1 MTNMLKVIYADSEL
15 DVPVGTDMKALEA
28 AMIENFPELKNPT
41 IAQDG
46 NVITF
51 TAKAGTKGAN
61 NVEMLKVIYAD
72 SELDV
77 PANTDMKALEA
88 AMIENFPELK
98 NPTVTREGNIVTF
111 TAKAGTKGAENMEI
125 SAGNMEMLKV
135 IYADSELDVPVNTD
149 MKALEAAMI
158 ENFPELKNPTVT
170 REGNIVTFTAKAGT
184 KGSDMLKV
192 IYADSELD
200 VPADTDMKA
209 LEAAMIE
216 NFPELKNPTIS
227 REGNVVTFT
236 AKAGTKGIVIPFV
249 RKFAIGLAKV
259 A

>member
-41 IAQDG
+41 IVQEG
-46 NVITF
+46 NTITF
-51 TAKAGTKGAN
+51 TAKAGTKGAS

-98 NPTVTREGNIVTF
+98 NPTVTHEGNTITF
-111 TAKAGTKGAENMEI
+111 TAKAGTKGAD
-125 SAGNMEMLKV
+125 NMEMLKV
-135 IYADSELDVPVNTD
+135 IYADSELDVPANTD

-170 REGNIVTFTAKAGT
+170 RDGNTVTFTAKAGT

-216 NFPELKNPTIS
+216 NFPELKNPTITL
-227 REGNVVTFT
+227 EGNVVTFT
-236 AKAGTKGIVIPFV
+236 AKAGTKGNVVPFV